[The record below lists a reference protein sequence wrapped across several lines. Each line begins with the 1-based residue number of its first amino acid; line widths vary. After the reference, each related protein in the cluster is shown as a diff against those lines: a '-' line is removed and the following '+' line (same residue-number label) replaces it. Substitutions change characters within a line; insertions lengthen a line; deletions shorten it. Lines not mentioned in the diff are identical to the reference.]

1 MLVTMAQNLTRRQLW
16 PRYGRSPVCRSERR
30 SLIYRYFRTAGASL
44 AQEHLWI
51 DAELLLDLDPER
63 PYVVTQNHRQKGI
76 TMSLLWIIVTYLF
89 VAVVLGTVGLGT
101 VRAFG
106 FGAR

>member
-1 MLVTMAQNLTRRQLW
+1 
-16 PRYGRSPVCRSERR
+16 
-30 SLIYRYFRTAGASL
+30 
-44 AQEHLWI
+44 
-51 DAELLLDLDPER
+51 
-63 PYVVTQNHRQKGI
+63 
-76 TMSLLWIIVTYLF
+76 MSLLWIITTYLF